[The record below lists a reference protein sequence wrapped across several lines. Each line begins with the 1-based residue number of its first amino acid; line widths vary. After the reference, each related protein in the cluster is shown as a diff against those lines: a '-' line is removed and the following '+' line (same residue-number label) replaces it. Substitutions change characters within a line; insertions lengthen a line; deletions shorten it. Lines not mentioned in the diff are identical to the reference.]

1 MYYII
6 MYVCM
11 RWWLEPGVI
20 IYGKVWIAIV
30 ILLMMYTARYLQFGV
45 VLQ

>member
-1 MYYII
+1 MGLLYLL
-6 MYVCM
+6 YVCGGG
-11 RWWLEPGVI
+11 LTGVI

-30 ILLMMYTARYLQFGV
+30 ILLRMYTARYLQFGV